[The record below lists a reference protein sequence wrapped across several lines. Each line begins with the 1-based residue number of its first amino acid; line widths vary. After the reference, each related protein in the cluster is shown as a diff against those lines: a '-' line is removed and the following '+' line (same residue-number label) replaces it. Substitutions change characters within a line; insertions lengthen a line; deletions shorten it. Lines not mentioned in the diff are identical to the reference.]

1 MTMFASQ
8 WLANPSTGY
17 TIDQSIRFNN
27 DDSPYLTRTP
37 SSAGN
42 RRTYT
47 YSVWLKRGDVE
58 PGYNMGLLGSGP
70 NKDNRLYFR
79 TNTALQFVDVTGGAV
94 PFNVQTNAV
103 LRDPSSWYHVVL
115 AVDTTDSTASN
126 RIKIYI
132 NGTLQTSLA
141 TASYP
146 TQNLDTRINNT
157 EIHYI
162 SKIVDSTGTTEFDGY
177 MAEINFIDGQQLD
190 PTSFG
195 EVNSNTGQWIAK
207 EYDGSYG
214 TNGFYITG
222 ETASDLG
229 EDFSGNNNDW
239 TSSGLAAADQMSDS
253 PTNNWCVLNSINLG
267 TSETL
272 ANGNLDVANSA
283 SAWRSFSGIHGVSS
297 GKWYWE
303 ATQTGT
309 VGGNNAALIGIAEY
323 QEADFSRLAVT
334 TKIGPAAGGY
344 AFENWTGNKRD
355 PSETSSSYGS
365 AVTSGQIVGVAL
377 DLDNA
382 KIWFSINNTWQ
393 ASGDPAAG
401 TNEAFA
407 SLPAVEWC
415 PAGSL
420 YNATNTYNFGQSA
433 FAYTP
438 PTGFKALSTANLPD
452 PTIVDPSAYF
462 QTTLYTGNGTAIGSG
477 GLEVN
482 QSENS
487 TFQPNFVWI
496 KNRSA
501 ADNHMLY
508 DSVRGATKDLHSNAA
523 AAEVTDTEGLST
535 FDTDGFTVGSNVEV
549 NTNNENYVAWQW
561 NAPTTSTNTDGS
573 VNTSLSVDQTSG
585 LSIGT
590 FNGTGANLT
599 AGHGLGVAP
608 DFIMATVR
616 PDAANWNVYHSA
628 IGNTVALRLNLTN
641 AVSTSAQYWNNTSP
655 TSTVITFGTNGSSNS
670 SGNSTIF
677 YAFAEVEGFSKFG
690 SYVGNGNAD
699 GPMISLGFR
708 PAWFLVTLSSGPDE
722 SWYIFDDQRDT
733 YNYERKYL
741 LPNAS
746 NAEVTASAGARDNDF
761 LSNGIKIR
769 NTNGA
774 MNTSGATYIFA
785 AFAES
790 PFKSANAR

>member
-1 MTMFASQ
+1 MVFNNNLLLGASG
-8 WLANPSTGY
+8 AGGY
-17 TIDQSIRFNN
+17 TIDQSIRFNDN
-27 DDSPYLTRTP
+27 DSPYLYRTP
-37 SSAGN
+37 GSDGDTTAFTISAW
-42 RRTYT
+42 
-47 YSVWLKRGDVE
+47 VKRANITSLMNIYC
-58 PGYNMGLLGSGP
+58 GYDSGGPASGELRLNGS
-70 NKDNRLYFR
+70 
-79 TNTALQFVDVTGGAV
+79 ALQFYDNNGSG
-94 PFNVQTNAV
+94 NGLLTNA
-103 LRDPSSWYHVVL
+103 LFRDPSAWYHIV
-115 AVDTTDSTASN
+115 AVWDTDNATSTDRLRLYVNGERITSFSSSTYPASGYATTYFN
-126 RIKIYI
+126 RAAYQQRIGYTLSGG
-132 NGTLQTSLA
+132 GTYS
-141 TASYP
+141 
-146 TQNLDTRINNT
+146 DC
-157 EIHYI
+157 
-162 SKIVDSTGTTEFDGY
+162 Y
-177 MAEINFIDGQQLD
+177 MAEYHFIDGQSLD
-190 PTSFG
+190 PSSFG
-195 EVNSNTGQWIAK
+195 EVNSDTGQWIAK
-207 EYDGSYG
+207 KYSGSYG

-222 ETASDLG
+222 EDSADLG
-229 EDFSGNNNDW
+229 ADYSGNGNDF
-239 TSSGLAAADQMSDS
+239 TSSGLTSADQMSDS

-283 SAWRSFSGIHGVSS
+283 SAWRSFSGTHGVSS

-309 VGGNNAALIGIAEY
+309 VGGSNAALIGIAEY
-323 QEADFSRLAVT
+323 QEADFARLAVV

-355 PSETSSSYGS
+355 PAETISSYGS

-438 PTGFKALSTANLPD
+438 PTGFKALNTANLPD

-462 QTTLYTGNGTAIGSG
+462 QPTLYAGNGTAIGSG

-549 NTNNENYVAWQW
+549 NTNTENYVAWQW

-573 VNTSLSVDQTSG
+573 VNTSLSVNQTSG
-585 LSIGT
+585 FSIGT
-590 FNGTGANLT
+590 FDGTGANLT

-628 IGNTVALRLNLTN
+628 IGNTGALRLNLRNPT
-641 AVSTSAQYWNNTSP
+641 STSSQYWNNTSP
-655 TSTVITFGTNGSSNS
+655 TSTVITFGNNGSSNS

-677 YAFAEVEGFSKFG
+677 YAFTEVEGYSAFG
-690 SYVGNGNAD
+690 SYVGNGNAS
-699 GPMISLGFR
+699 GPMINLGFE
-708 PAWFLVTLSSGPDE
+708 PAFLMFKSTGDNKWVMKDTERSPFNDSSLSLVANNSDAE
-722 SWYIFDDQRDT
+722 LTNDQPIDI
-733 YNYERKYL
+733 N
-741 LPNAS
+741 
-746 NAEVTASAGARDNDF
+746 
-761 LSNGIKIR
+761 SNGFKLR
-769 NTNGA
+769 TTGSGVNSNGV
-774 MNTSGATYIFA
+774 TYVYI
-785 AFAES
+785 AFASS
-790 PFKSANAR
+790 PFKTANAR

>member
-1 MTMFASQ
+1 MVFNNNLLLGASG
-8 WLANPSTGY
+8 AGGY
-17 TIDQSIRFNN
+17 TIDQSIRFNDN
-27 DDSPYLTRTP
+27 DSPYLYRTP
-37 SSAGN
+37 GSDGDTTAFTISAW
-42 RRTYT
+42 
-47 YSVWLKRGDVE
+47 VKRANITSLMNIYC
-58 PGYNMGLLGSGP
+58 GYDSGGPASGELRLNGS
-70 NKDNRLYFR
+70 
-79 TNTALQFVDVTGGAV
+79 ALQFYDNNGSG
-94 PFNVQTNAV
+94 NGLLTNA
-103 LRDPSSWYHVVL
+103 LFRDPSAWYHIV
-115 AVDTTDSTASN
+115 AVWDTDNATSTDRLRLYVNGERITSFSSSTYPASGYATTYFN
-126 RIKIYI
+126 RAAYQQRIGYTLSGG
-132 NGTLQTSLA
+132 GTYS
-141 TASYP
+141 
-146 TQNLDTRINNT
+146 DC
-157 EIHYI
+157 
-162 SKIVDSTGTTEFDGY
+162 Y
-177 MAEINFIDGQQLD
+177 MAEYHFIDGQSLD
-190 PTSFG
+190 PSSFG
-195 EVNSNTGQWIAK
+195 EVNSDTGQWIAK
-207 EYDGSYG
+207 KYSGSYG

-222 ETASDLG
+222 EDSADLG
-229 EDFSGNNNDW
+229 ADYSGNGNDF
-239 TSSGLAAADQMSDS
+239 TSSGLTSADQMSDS

-283 SAWRSFSGIHGVSS
+283 SAWRSFSGTHGVSS

-309 VGGNNAALIGIAEY
+309 VGGSNAALIGIAEY
-323 QEADFSRLAVT
+323 QEADFARLAVV

-355 PSETSSSYGS
+355 PAETISSYGS

-438 PTGFKALSTANLPD
+438 PTGFKALNTANLPD

-462 QTTLYTGNGTAIGSG
+462 QPTLYAGNGTAIGSG

-487 TFQPNFVWI
+487 TFQPDFVWI

-549 NTNNENYVAWQW
+549 NTNAENYVAWQW
-561 NAPTTSTNTDGS
+561 YAPTTSTNTDGS
-573 VNTSLSVDQTSG
+573 VNTSLSVNQTSG
-585 LSIGT
+585 FSIGT
-590 FNGTGANLT
+590 FDGTGANLT

-628 IGNTVALRLNLTN
+628 IGNTGALRLNLRNPT
-641 AVSTSAQYWNNTSP
+641 STSSQYWNNTSP
-655 TSTVITFGTNGSSNS
+655 TSTVITFGNNGSSNS

-677 YAFAEVEGFSKFG
+677 YAFTEVEGYSAFG
-690 SYVGNGNAD
+690 SYVGNGNAS
-699 GPMISLGFR
+699 GPMINLGFE
-708 PAWFLVTLSSGPDE
+708 PAFLMFKSTGDNKWVMKDTERSPFNDSSLSLVANNSDAE
-722 SWYIFDDQRDT
+722 LTNDQPIDI
-733 YNYERKYL
+733 N
-741 LPNAS
+741 
-746 NAEVTASAGARDNDF
+746 
-761 LSNGIKIR
+761 SNGFKLR
-769 NTNGA
+769 TTGSGVNSNGV
-774 MNTSGATYIFA
+774 TYVYI
-785 AFAES
+785 AFASS
-790 PFKSANAR
+790 PFKTANAR

>member
-1 MTMFASQ
+1 MVFNNNLLLGASG
-8 WLANPSTGY
+8 AGGY
-17 TIDQSIRFNN
+17 TIDQSIRFNDN
-27 DDSPYLTRTP
+27 DSGYLYRTP
-37 SSAGN
+37 SSASN
-42 RRTYT
+42 RRTWTLSY
-47 YSVWLKRGDVE
+47 WIKRANLGGFMNTFDARLDGDN
-58 PGYNMGLLGSGP
+58 YAKFQFHSG
-70 NKDNRLYFR
+70 DY
-79 TNTALQFVDVTGGAV
+79 LQFLAETGGGGAYNLATTRL
-94 PFNVQTNAV
+94 F
-103 LRDPSSWYHVVL
+103 RDPGAWYHIVL
-115 AVDTTDSTASN
+115 AVDTTQSTAAD
-126 RIKIYI
+126 RVKIYV
-132 NGTLQTSLA
+132 NGTQETSFIS
-141 TASYP
+141 ASYP
-146 TQNLDTRINNT
+146 AQNYDTFVNT
-157 EIHYI
+157 TNGHALA
-162 SKIVDSTGTTEFDGY
+162 SNFGGAAFLDGY
-177 MAEINFIDGQQLD
+177 MAEINFVDGQQLD
-190 PTSFG
+190 PSSFG
-195 EVNSNTGQWIAK
+195 EVNADTGQWIAK
-207 EYDGSYG
+207 KYSGSSG
-214 TNGFYITG
+214 TNGFHITG
-222 ETASDLG
+222 EDSADLG
-229 EDFSGNNNDW
+229 ADYSGNGNDF
-239 TSSGLAAADQMSDS
+239 TSSGLTSADQMSDS

-283 SAWRSFSGIHGVSS
+283 SAWRSFSGTHGVSS

-309 VGGNNAALIGIAEY
+309 VGGSNAALIGIAEY
-323 QEADFSRLAVT
+323 QEADFARLAVV

-344 AFENWTGNKRD
+344 AFENWTGDKRD
-355 PSETSSSYGS
+355 PAETSSSYGS

-438 PTGFKALSTANLPD
+438 PTGFKALNTANLLD

-462 QTTLYTGNGTAIGSG
+462 QPTLYAGNGTAIGSG

-487 TFQPNFVWI
+487 TFQPDFVWI

-549 NTNNENYVAWQW
+549 NTNAENYVAWQW
-561 NAPTTSTNTDGS
+561 YAPTTSTNTDGS
-573 VNTSLSVDQTSG
+573 VSSTLSVDQTSG

-590 FNGTGANLT
+590 FDGTGANLT

-608 DFIMATVR
+608 DFIIATVR
-616 PDAANWNVYHSA
+616 PNAANWNVYHSA
-628 IGNTVALRLNLTN
+628 IGNTGALRLNLRNPT
-641 AVSTSAQYWNNTSP
+641 STSAQYWNNTSP

-677 YAFAEVEGFSKFG
+677 YAFTEVEGYSAFG
-690 SYVGNGNAD
+690 SYVGNGNAS
-699 GPMISLGFR
+699 GPMINLGFE
-708 PAWFLVTLSSGPDE
+708 PAFLMFKSTGDNKWVMKDTERSPFNDSSLSLVANNSDAE
-722 SWYIFDDQRDT
+722 LTNDQPIDI
-733 YNYERKYL
+733 N
-741 LPNAS
+741 
-746 NAEVTASAGARDNDF
+746 
-761 LSNGIKIR
+761 SNGFKLR
-769 NTNGA
+769 TTGSGVNSNGV
-774 MNTSGATYIFA
+774 TYVYI
-785 AFAES
+785 AFASS
-790 PFKSANAR
+790 PFKTANAR

>member
-1 MTMFASQ
+1 
-8 WLANPSTGY
+8 
-17 TIDQSIRFNN
+17 
-27 DDSPYLTRTP
+27 
-37 SSAGN
+37 
-42 RRTYT
+42 
-47 YSVWLKRGDVE
+47 
-58 PGYNMGLLGSGP
+58 
-70 NKDNRLYFR
+70 
-79 TNTALQFVDVTGGAV
+79 
-94 PFNVQTNAV
+94 
-103 LRDPSSWYHVVL
+103 
-115 AVDTTDSTASN
+115 
-126 RIKIYI
+126 
-132 NGTLQTSLA
+132 
-141 TASYP
+141 
-146 TQNLDTRINNT
+146 
-157 EIHYI
+157 
-162 SKIVDSTGTTEFDGY
+162 
-177 MAEINFIDGQQLD
+177 
-190 PTSFG
+190 
-195 EVNSNTGQWIAK
+195 
-207 EYDGSYG
+207 
-214 TNGFYITG
+214 
-222 ETASDLG
+222 
-229 EDFSGNNNDW
+229 
-239 TSSGLAAADQMSDS
+239 MSDS

-283 SAWRSFSGIHGVSS
+283 SAWRSFSGTHGVSS

-309 VGGNNAALIGIAEY
+309 VGGSNAALIGIAEY
-323 QEADFSRLAVT
+323 QEADFARLAVV

-355 PSETSSSYGS
+355 PAETISSYGS

-438 PTGFKALSTANLPD
+438 PTGFKALNTANLPD

-462 QTTLYTGNGTAIGSG
+462 QPTLYAGNGTAIGSG

-487 TFQPNFVWI
+487 TFQPDFVWI

-549 NTNNENYVAWQW
+549 NTNAENYVAWQW
-561 NAPTTSTNTDGS
+561 YAPTTSTNTDGS
-573 VNTSLSVDQTSG
+573 VSSTSLSVDQTSG

-590 FNGTGANLT
+590 FDGTGANLT

-628 IGNTVALRLNLTN
+628 IGNTGALRLNLRNPT
-641 AVSTSAQYWNNTSP
+641 STSAQYWNNTSP
-655 TSTVITFGTNGSSNS
+655 TSTVITFGNNGSSNS

-677 YAFAEVEGFSKFG
+677 YAFTEVEGYSAFG
-690 SYVGNGNAD
+690 SYVGNGNAS
-699 GPMISLGFR
+699 GPMINLGFE
-708 PAWFLVTLSSGPDE
+708 PAFLMFKSTGDNKWVMKDTERSPFNDSSLSLVANNSDAE
-722 SWYIFDDQRDT
+722 LTNDQPIDI
-733 YNYERKYL
+733 N
-741 LPNAS
+741 
-746 NAEVTASAGARDNDF
+746 
-761 LSNGIKIR
+761 SNGFKLR
-769 NTNGA
+769 TTGSGVNSNGV
-774 MNTSGATYIFA
+774 TYVYI
-785 AFAES
+785 AFASS
-790 PFKSANAR
+790 PFKTANAR

>member
-1 MTMFASQ
+1 MVFNNNLLLGASG
-8 WLANPSTGY
+8 AGGY
-17 TIDQSIRFNN
+17 TIDQSIRFNDN
-27 DDSPYLTRTP
+27 DSPYLYRTP
-37 SSAGN
+37 GSDGDTTAFTISAW
-42 RRTYT
+42 
-47 YSVWLKRGDVE
+47 VKRANITSLMNIYC
-58 PGYNMGLLGSGP
+58 GYDSGGPASGELRLNGS
-70 NKDNRLYFR
+70 
-79 TNTALQFVDVTGGAV
+79 ALQFYDNNGSG
-94 PFNVQTNAV
+94 NGLLTNA
-103 LRDPSSWYHVVL
+103 LFRDPSAWYHIV
-115 AVDTTDSTASN
+115 AVWDTDNATSTDRLRLYVNGERITSFSSSTYPASGYATTYFN
-126 RIKIYI
+126 RAAYQQRIGYTLSGG
-132 NGTLQTSLA
+132 GTYS
-141 TASYP
+141 
-146 TQNLDTRINNT
+146 DC
-157 EIHYI
+157 
-162 SKIVDSTGTTEFDGY
+162 Y
-177 MAEINFIDGQQLD
+177 MAEYHFIDGQSLD
-190 PTSFG
+190 PSSFG
-195 EVNSNTGQWIAK
+195 EVNSDTGQWIAK
-207 EYDGSYG
+207 KYSGSYG

-222 ETASDLG
+222 EDSADLG
-229 EDFSGNNNDW
+229 ADYSGNGNDF
-239 TSSGLAAADQMSDS
+239 TSSGLTSADQMSDS

-283 SAWRSFSGIHGVSS
+283 SAWRSFSGTHGVSS

-309 VGGNNAALIGIAEY
+309 VGGSNAALIGIAEY
-323 QEADFSRLAVT
+323 QEADFARLAVV

-355 PSETSSSYGS
+355 PAETISSYGS

-438 PTGFKALSTANLPD
+438 PTGFKALNTANLPD

-462 QTTLYTGNGTAIGSG
+462 QPTLYAGNGTAIGSG

-487 TFQPNFVWI
+487 TFQPDFVWI

-549 NTNNENYVAWQW
+549 NTNTENYVAWQW

-573 VNTSLSVDQTSG
+573 VNTSLSVNQTSG
-585 LSIGT
+585 FSIGT
-590 FNGTGANLT
+590 FDGTGANLT

-628 IGNTVALRLNLTN
+628 IGNTGALRLNLRNPT
-641 AVSTSAQYWNNTSP
+641 STSSQYWNNTSP
-655 TSTVITFGTNGSSNS
+655 TSTVITFGNNGSSNS

-677 YAFAEVEGFSKFG
+677 YAFTEVEGYSAFG
-690 SYVGNGNAD
+690 SYVGNGNAS
-699 GPMISLGFR
+699 GPMINLGFE
-708 PAWFLVTLSSGPDE
+708 PAFLMFKSTGDNKWVMKDTERSPFNDSSLSLVANNSDAE
-722 SWYIFDDQRDT
+722 LTNDQPIDI
-733 YNYERKYL
+733 N
-741 LPNAS
+741 
-746 NAEVTASAGARDNDF
+746 
-761 LSNGIKIR
+761 SNGFKLR
-769 NTNGA
+769 TTGSGVNSNGV
-774 MNTSGATYIFA
+774 TYVYI
-785 AFAES
+785 AFASS
-790 PFKSANAR
+790 PFKTANAR

>member
-1 MTMFASQ
+1 MSIIQGTSKSSA
-8 WLANPSTGY
+8 AGY
-17 TIDQSIRFNN
+17 SIDQSIRFND
-27 DDSPYLTRTP
+27 DDSAYLYRTP
-37 SSAGN
+37 GSDGDTTAFTISAWVKRANITSLMNIYMG
-42 RRTYT
+42 YT
-47 YSVWLKRGDVE
+47 
-58 PGYNMGLLGSGP
+58 PSGP
-70 NKDNRLYFR
+70 ASGELRL
-79 TNTALQFVDVTGGAV
+79 NGSALQFFDNNGTGNGLL
-94 PFNVQTNAV
+94 TNA
-103 LRDPSSWYHVVL
+103 LFRDPSAWYHVV
-115 AVDTTDSTASN
+115 AVWDTDNATSTDRLRLYVNGERITSFSSATYPASGYATTYFN
-126 RIKIYI
+126 RSAYQQRIGYTISGG
-132 NGTLQTSLA
+132 GTYS
-141 TASYP
+141 
-146 TQNLDTRINNT
+146 DC
-157 EIHYI
+157 
-162 SKIVDSTGTTEFDGY
+162 Y
-177 MAEINFIDGQQLD
+177 MAEYYFIDGQALD
-190 PTSFG
+190 ASSFG
-195 EVNSNTGQWIAK
+195 KVSSDTGQWIAK
-207 EYDGSYG
+207 RYSGSYG

-222 ETASDLG
+222 ENSAALG
-229 EDFSGNNNDW
+229 NDYSGNGNNF

-283 SAWRSFSGIHGVSS
+283 SAWRSFSGTHGVSS

-309 VGGNNAALIGIAEY
+309 VGGSNATLIGIAEY
-323 QEADFSRLAVT
+323 NEADFSRLAVT

-438 PTGFKALSTANLPD
+438 PTGFKALNIANSPD
-452 PTIVDPSAYF
+452 PTIEDPSAYF

-549 NTNNENYVAWQW
+549 NTNTENYVAWQW

-590 FNGTGANLT
+590 FDGTGANLT

-616 PDAANWNVYHSA
+616 PNAANWNVYHSA
-628 IGNTVALRLNLTN
+628 IGNTGALRLNLTN

-677 YAFAEVEGFSKFG
+677 YAFTEVEGFSAFG
-690 SYVGNGNAD
+690 SYEGNANVN
-699 GPMISLGFR
+699 GPMINVGFE
-708 PAWFLVTLSSGPDE
+708 PAWVMIKNADATG
-722 SWYIFDDQRDT
+722 SWLLFDTARDT
-733 YNYERKYL
+733 YNAVHKL
-741 LPNAS
+741 LRGQLAD
-746 NAEVTASAGARDNDF
+746 AEDTSTTF
-761 LSNGIKIR
+761 LDIVSNGFKIR
-769 NTNGA
+769 STSNGTNNA
-774 MNTSGATYIFA
+774 VTYVYA
-785 AFAES
+785 AFAET
-790 PFKSANAR
+790 PYKTANAR